1 MPLTWDNLPSMSSKK
16 AIVAVIGGRVVE
28 PGLLAEAERAGG
40 LLAAA
45 GALVITGGLGG
56 VMEAASKGALAAGG
70 QTIGILPGEDTREAN
85 PHVTVPVATGLGV
98 ARNVIIAHSAD
109 ALIAVG
115 GQYGTLS
122 EIAHA
127 LQLGKPVAGIGTW
140 DIDGVEVARDA
151 DEAVKLV
158 FERLGVS
165 GKADNPDKGR

>member
-1 MPLTWDNLPSMSSKK
+1 MPNKK
-16 AIVAVIGGRVVE
+16 TIVAVIGGRVVE

-56 VMEAASKGALAAGG
+56 VMEAASKGALEAGG
-70 QTIGILPGEDTREAN
+70 QTIGILPGEDTSEAN
-85 PHVTVPVATGLGV
+85 PHVSVPVATGLGI
-98 ARNVIIAHSAD
+98 ARNVIIAQTAD

-127 LQLGKPVAGIGTW
+127 LQLGKPVVGIGTW
-140 DIDGVEVARDA
+140 DIEGVQVTRNA
-151 DEAVKLV
+151 DEAVKVV
-158 FERLGVS
+158 FERLGFS
-165 GKADNPDKGR
+165 GKPDKDKEGK

>member
-1 MPLTWDNLPSMSSKK
+1 MPLTWDNLPSMPNKK
-16 AIVAVIGGRVVE
+16 TIVAVIGGLDVE

-56 VMEAASKGALAAGG
+56 VMEAASKGALEAGG
-70 QTIGILPGEDTREAN
+70 LCIGILPGEDTKEAN
-85 PHVTVPVATGLGV
+85 PYVSVPVATGLGI
-98 ARNVIIAHSAD
+98 ARNVIIARTAD

-140 DIDGVEVARDA
+140 DIEGVQVTRDA
-151 DEAVKLV
+151 DEAVKVV
-158 FERLGVS
+158 FERLGFS
-165 GKADNPDKGR
+165 GKPDKDKEDK